1 MLKKVPAASLA
12 MLLLSIAPSTKAF
25 SAPACEQAVQSA
37 RALAAKIT
45 ADASTYFGHRKN
57 FIDLI
62 FGPLRNTPNAKQL
75 AQNEKAN
82 ADAIQQGIPNSLA
95 SLQAVLETVKAQKCL
110 PDTALQDIEEPAT
123 KWGRKINLGQFPS
136 EIPTEDQLQ

>member
-1 MLKKVPAASLA
+1 MLKKVSAASLA
-12 MLLLSIAPSTKAF
+12 MLFLSIALLTEAF

-45 ADASTYFGHRKN
+45 ADANTYFDDRKN

-62 FGPLRNTPNAKQL
+62 FGPLGNTPNAKQL

-82 ADAIQQGIPNSLA
+82 ADAIRQGIPNSLA

-110 PDTALQDIEEPAT
+110 PDTAQLDIEVPAT
-123 KWGRKINLGQFPS
+123 K
-136 EIPTEDQLQ
+136 